1 MPWRMRRGCGG
12 LPRAEAGSFATEPG
26 EHEARAVI
34 LARTASTWRGSSG
47 GSRQRASR
55 PRSRRALSSLL
66 GTGRAMTVDS

>member
-34 LARTASTWRGSSG
+34 LTRTASTWRGSSG
-47 GSRQRASR
+47 GSGSARHAR
-55 PRSRRALSSLL
+55 
-66 GTGRAMTVDS
+66 GRDGPCPACLAPGVQ